1 MKIMYKE
8 YELDLNDK
16 LVELF
21 EQYVMPI
28 NEQTI
33 EFLLETGDYL
43 NIDEMLRKLLS
54 LAVETEIR
62 KELQTRCELSEPEV
76 IQEVEAIYR
85 DRVRNG
91 GY

>member
-1 MKIMYKE
+1 MYKE

-21 EQYVMPI
+21 EQYVMPV

-43 NIDEMLRKLLS
+43 NIIDEMLRKLLS

-62 KELQTRCELSEPEV
+62 RELKTRCELSEPEV

-91 GY
+91 GF